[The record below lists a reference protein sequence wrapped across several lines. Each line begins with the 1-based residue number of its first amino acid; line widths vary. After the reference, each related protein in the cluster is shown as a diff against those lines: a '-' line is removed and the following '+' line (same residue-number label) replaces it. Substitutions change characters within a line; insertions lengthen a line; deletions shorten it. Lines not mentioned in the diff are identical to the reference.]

1 MNGAQVGAVQHL
13 RTVPGS
19 ASSEAGAAGQKSGAR
34 EGQPLTATNPSSPMS
49 QALDAAEEVTM
60 AAHRLRK
67 PGEFKV
73 SKGKSGAERQLELIR
88 KIKSVQNIQNVDAFK
103 KKFPDQPNP
112 DLKSDDYLK
121 QAGESFSDPFHRYV
135 ALHELA
141 LDYGAQPDDEIYQAI
156 DALEEKFPQCVG
168 LGNQISDALELIEET
183 YPKYSVDQIKQEF
196 FGKVK
201 DYKSLRNVFDGLQ
214 DTQDAAAFTKS
225 VDMELKRLGG
235 QLNCMTV
242 NTEDTHLRAVVNDM
256 TALKRVVGMHD
267 NCMETEEQ
275 ILRPPQNMKQFD
287 GHRYMGE
294 VLKILD
300 KQFVV
305 HNDFINL
312 LGEMGTEDISQKLFL
327 ANKTGFLFREL
338 PEEIFD
344 NKHIK
349 EGMVTTL
356 QEVQDELALEEEGLK
371 SEGSDYGQIGEQ
383 EVSLDQFVHSGD
395 ILGDLGVNLT
405 GRNEPQ
411 GAPDQSQ
418 NEPAQAAKSPDQSEP
433 VTSSGEPVTVSATG
447 SLDGLDDKQLMSK
460 QDELL
465 QQARVLQQRKDQ
477 NYVSTSSIT
486 ALSHALNDESDVL
499 TALQNIAQ
507 QRGRGFA
514 KGLNIAITP
523 AGGDKALQLMP
534 PDKEALQAWAGQ
546 EGNNLDELVRTA
558 MSVLESDRDS
568 GFDPEKVGMEFAN
581 LRDAITQIDNRMKS
595 KPLLRDR
602 GESVFDRLEYAHKFT
617 VQADQGAVSVEA
629 EVPKEK
635 TASPENGQAKK
646 GTANGSPGLPG
657 IGGIPV
663 QNSDEDGT
671 ERRIG

>member
-1 MNGAQVGAVQHL
+1 MNGAQVGAAQHPTIAQ
-13 RTVPGS
+13 RPAT
-19 ASSEAGAAGQKSGAR
+19 SEVGTAGQNNGTRA
-34 EGQPLTATNPSSPMS
+34 GQFVNATNPPSPMS
-49 QALDAAEEVTM
+49 QVADAAEEVTM
-60 AAHRLRK
+60 GAHRLKK
-67 PGEFKV
+67 PGEFKI

-88 KIKSVQNIQNVDAFK
+88 KIKSVQNIQNVDDFK
-103 KKFPDQPNP
+103 RKFPDQPNP
-112 DLKSDDYLK
+112 DLKSDDYLE

-141 LDYGAQPDDEIYQAI
+141 LDYGAQQDDEIYQAI
-156 DALEEKFPQCVG
+156 DALEEKFPQCIG
-168 LGNQISDALELIEET
+168 LGNQISDAVGLIEEWR
-183 YPKYSVDQIKQEF
+183 PEYSVDQIKQDF
-196 FGKVK
+196 FGEVK
-201 DYKSLRNVFDGLQ
+201 DYKSLRSAFNGLQ
-214 DTQDAAAFTKS
+214 DTKDAASFTKS

-242 NTEDTHLRAVVNDM
+242 TTEDTHLRAVVNDM

-267 NCMETEEQ
+267 NCMETQEQ

-294 VLKILD
+294 VLKIID

-305 HNDFINL
+305 HSDFINL

-327 ANKTGFLFREL
+327 ANKTGCLFREL
-338 PEEIFD
+338 PEEIFGND
-344 NKHIK
+344 HIK
-349 EGMVTTL
+349 PGMVQTL

-371 SEGSDYGQIGEQ
+371 SEGSNYGQIGEQ

-405 GRNEPQ
+405 GRSEPQ

-418 NEPAQAAKSPDQSEP
+418 SEPTQAPPDQSEP

-465 QQARVLQQRKDQ
+465 QQARALQQRKDQ

-499 TALQNIAQ
+499 TALQSIAQ

-534 PDKEALQAWAGQ
+534 PDKKALQAWAAQ

-558 MSVLESDRDS
+558 MSVLENDRDS

-581 LRDAITQIDNRMKS
+581 LKDAITQIDNRIKN

-635 TASPENGQAKK
+635 AASPENGQAKK

-671 ERRIG
+671 QRRIS

>member
-1 MNGAQVGAVQHL
+1 MNGAQVGAAQHPTIAQ
-13 RTVPGS
+13 RPAT
-19 ASSEAGAAGQKSGAR
+19 SEVGTAGQNNGTRA
-34 EGQPLTATNPSSPMS
+34 GQFVNATNPPSPMS

-60 AAHRLRK
+60 GAHRLKK
-67 PGEFKV
+67 PGEFKI

-88 KIKSVQNIQNVDAFK
+88 KIKSVQNIQNVDDFK
-103 KKFPDQPNP
+103 RKFPDQPNP

-141 LDYGAQPDDEIYQAI
+141 LDYGAQQDDEIYQAI
-156 DALEEKFPQCVG
+156 DALEEKFPQCIG
-168 LGNQISDALELIEET
+168 LGNQISDAVGLIEEWR
-183 YPKYSVDQIKQEF
+183 PEYSVDQIKQDF
-196 FGKVK
+196 FGEVK
-201 DYKSLRNVFDGLQ
+201 DYKSLRSAFNGLQ
-214 DTQDAAAFTKS
+214 DTKDAASFTKS

-242 NTEDTHLRAVVNDM
+242 TTEDTHLRAVVNDM

-267 NCMETEEQ
+267 NCMETQEQ

-294 VLKILD
+294 VLKIID

-305 HNDFINL
+305 HSDFINL

-327 ANKTGFLFREL
+327 ANKTGCLFREL
-338 PEEIFD
+338 PEEIFGND
-344 NKHIK
+344 HIK
-349 EGMVTTL
+349 PGMVQTL

-371 SEGSDYGQIGEQ
+371 SEGSNYGQIGEQ

-405 GRNEPQ
+405 GRSEPQ

-418 NEPAQAAKSPDQSEP
+418 SEPTQAPPDQSEP

-465 QQARVLQQRKDQ
+465 QQARALQQRKDQ

-534 PDKEALQAWAGQ
+534 PDKKALQAWAAQ

-558 MSVLESDRDS
+558 MSVLENDRDS

-581 LRDAITQIDNRMKS
+581 LKDAITQIDNRIKN

-671 ERRIG
+671 QRRIS

>member
-1 MNGAQVGAVQHL
+1 MNGAQVGAAQHPMTA
-13 RTVPGS
+13 RGS
-19 ASSEAGAAGQKSGAR
+19 APSDAGTAGLKNGARAGQ
-34 EGQPLTATNPSSPMS
+34 LVNATNPSSPMS
-49 QALDAAEEVTM
+49 QAADAAEEVTM
-60 AAHRLRK
+60 GAHRLRK
-67 PGEFKV
+67 PGEFKI

-88 KIKSVQNIQNVDAFK
+88 KIKSVQNIQNVDDFK
-103 KKFPDQPNP
+103 RKFPDQPNP

-141 LDYGAQPDDEIYQAI
+141 LDYGAQQDDEIYQAI
-156 DALEEKFPQCVG
+156 DALEEKFPQCIG
-168 LGNQISDALELIEET
+168 LGNQISDAVELLEEK
-183 YPKYSVDQIKQEF
+183 YPKYSVDQIKQDF
-196 FGKVK
+196 FGEVK
-201 DYKSLRNVFDGLQ
+201 DYHSLRNVFDRLQ

-242 NTEDTHLRAVVNDM
+242 ATEETHLRAVVNDM

-267 NCMETEEQ
+267 NCMETQEQ
-275 ILRPPQNMKQFD
+275 ILRPPQDMKQFD

-294 VLKILD
+294 ALKILD

-305 HNDFINL
+305 HSDFINL

-327 ANKTGFLFREL
+327 ANKTGSLFREL
-338 PEEIFD
+338 PDEIFRND
-344 NKHIK
+344 QIK
-349 EGMVTTL
+349 PGLVQTL
-356 QEVQDELALEEEGLK
+356 LEVQDELALEEEGLK
-371 SEGSDYGQIGEQ
+371 SEGSNYGQIGEQ

-405 GRNEPQ
+405 GRSEPQ

-418 NEPAQAAKSPDQSEP
+418 SEPTQAPPDQSEP

-465 QQARVLQQRKDQ
+465 QQARALQQRKDQ

-534 PDKEALQAWAGQ
+534 PDKKALEAWAGQ

-558 MSVLESDRDS
+558 MSVLENDKDS

-581 LRDAITQIDNRMKS
+581 LKDAITQIDNRIKS

-671 ERRIG
+671 QRRSS

>member
-1 MNGAQVGAVQHL
+1 MNGAQVGAAQHPTTAP
-13 RTVPGS
+13 RPAT
-19 ASSEAGAAGQKSGAR
+19 SEVGTAGQNNGTRA
-34 EGQPLTATNPSSPMS
+34 GQFVNATNPPSPMS
-49 QALDAAEEVTM
+49 QVADAAEEVTM
-60 AAHRLRK
+60 GAHRLKK
-67 PGEFKV
+67 PGEFKI

-88 KIKSVQNIQNVDAFK
+88 KIKSVQNIQNVDDFK
-103 KKFPDQPNP
+103 RKFPDQPNP
-112 DLKSDDYLK
+112 DLKSDDYLE

-141 LDYGAQPDDEIYQAI
+141 LDYGAQQDDEIYQAI
-156 DALEEKFPQCVG
+156 DALEEKFPQCIG
-168 LGNQISDALELIEET
+168 LGNQISDAVGLIEEWR
-183 YPKYSVDQIKQEF
+183 PEYSVDQIKQDF
-196 FGKVK
+196 FGEVK
-201 DYKSLRNVFDGLQ
+201 DYKSLKSAFNGLQ
-214 DTQDAAAFTKS
+214 DTKDAASFTKS

-242 NTEDTHLRAVVNDM
+242 ATEDTHLRAVVNDM

-267 NCMETEEQ
+267 NCMETQEQ

-294 VLKILD
+294 VLKIID

-305 HNDFINL
+305 HSDFINL

-327 ANKTGFLFREL
+327 ANKTGCLFREL
-338 PEEIFD
+338 PEEIFGND
-344 NKHIK
+344 HIK
-349 EGMVTTL
+349 PGMVQTL

-371 SEGSDYGQIGEQ
+371 SEGSNYGQIGEQ

-405 GRNEPQ
+405 GRSEPQ

-418 NEPAQAAKSPDQSEP
+418 SEPTQAPPDQSEP

-465 QQARVLQQRKDQ
+465 QQARALQQRKDQ

-499 TALQNIAQ
+499 TALQSIAQ

-534 PDKEALQAWAGQ
+534 PDKKALQAWAAQ

-558 MSVLESDRDS
+558 MSVLENDRDS

-581 LRDAITQIDNRMKS
+581 LKDAITQIDNRIKN

-671 ERRIG
+671 QRRIS

>member
-1 MNGAQVGAVQHL
+1 
-13 RTVPGS
+13 
-19 ASSEAGAAGQKSGAR
+19 
-34 EGQPLTATNPSSPMS
+34 
-49 QALDAAEEVTM
+49 
-60 AAHRLRK
+60 
-67 PGEFKV
+67 
-73 SKGKSGAERQLELIR
+73 
-88 KIKSVQNIQNVDAFK
+88 
-103 KKFPDQPNP
+103 
-112 DLKSDDYLK
+112 
-121 QAGESFSDPFHRYV
+121 
-135 ALHELA
+135 
-141 LDYGAQPDDEIYQAI
+141 
-156 DALEEKFPQCVG
+156 
-168 LGNQISDALELIEET
+168 
-183 YPKYSVDQIKQEF
+183 
-196 FGKVK
+196 
-201 DYKSLRNVFDGLQ
+201 
-214 DTQDAAAFTKS
+214 
-225 VDMELKRLGG
+225 
-235 QLNCMTV
+235 
-242 NTEDTHLRAVVNDM
+242 
-256 TALKRVVGMHD
+256 
-267 NCMETEEQ
+267 
-275 ILRPPQNMKQFD
+275 
-287 GHRYMGE
+287 
-294 VLKILD
+294 
-300 KQFVV
+300 
-305 HNDFINL
+305 
-312 LGEMGTEDISQKLFL
+312 MGTEDISQKLFL

-338 PEEIFD
+338 PEEIFG
-344 NKHIK
+344 NEHIK
-349 EGMVTTL
+349 PGMVQTL

-371 SEGSDYGQIGEQ
+371 SEGSNYGQIGEQ

-405 GRNEPQ
+405 GRSESQ

-418 NEPAQAAKSPDQSEP
+418 SEPTQAQPDQSEP
-433 VTSSGEPVTVSATG
+433 VNSPGEPVTVSATG

-465 QQARVLQQRKDQ
+465 QQARALQQRKDQ
-477 NYVSTSSIT
+477 DYVSTSSIT

-523 AGGDKALQLMP
+523 ASGDKALQLMP
-534 PDKEALQAWAGQ
+534 PDKKALQAWAGQ

-581 LRDAITQIDNRMKS
+581 LKDAITQIDNRIKS

-635 TASPENGQAKK
+635 TASPENGQVKK

-663 QNSDEDGT
+663 QNSDEDVT

>member
-1 MNGAQVGAVQHL
+1 MSGVQVGGVQQL
-13 RTVPGS
+13 TTTQGM
-19 ASSEAGAAGQKSGAR
+19 ASSGAVAAGQKSGAR
-34 EGQPLTATNPSSPMS
+34 AGQPVTATNPPSPMS

-60 AAHRLRK
+60 GAHRLRK
-67 PGEFKV
+67 PSEFKV

-88 KIKSVQNIQNVDAFK
+88 KIKSVQNIQNVDDFK
-103 KKFPDQPNP
+103 RKFPDQPNP

-156 DALEEKFPQCVG
+156 DALEENFPQCIG
-168 LGNQISDALELIEET
+168 LGNQISDAAELIEEWR
-183 YPKYSVDQIKQEF
+183 PEYSVDQIKQDF
-196 FGKVK
+196 FGEVK
-201 DYKSLRNVFDGLQ
+201 DYKSLRNAFNGLQ
-214 DTQDAAAFTKS
+214 DTKDAASFTKS

-242 NTEDTHLRAVVNDM
+242 ATEDTHLRAVVNDM

-267 NCMETEEQ
+267 NCMETQEQ

-294 VLKILD
+294 VLKIID

-305 HNDFINL
+305 HSDFINL

-327 ANKTGFLFREL
+327 ANKTGCLFREL
-338 PEEIFD
+338 PEEIFG
-344 NKHIK
+344 NEHIK
-349 EGMVTTL
+349 PGMVQTL

-371 SEGSDYGQIGEQ
+371 SEGSNYGQIGEQ

-405 GRNEPQ
+405 GRSEPQ
-411 GAPDQSQ
+411 GGPDQSQ
-418 NEPAQAAKSPDQSEP
+418 SEPTQAQPDQSEP
-433 VTSSGEPVTVSATG
+433 VNSPGEPVTVSATG

-465 QQARVLQQRKDQ
+465 QQARALQQRKDQ

-534 PDKEALQAWAGQ
+534 PDKKALQAWAAQ

-558 MSVLESDRDS
+558 MSVLENDRDS
-568 GFDPEKVGMEFAN
+568 GFDPEKVSMEFAN
-581 LRDAITQIDNRMKS
+581 LKDAITQIDNRIKS

>member
-13 RTVPGS
+13 KPAPGA
-19 ASSEAGAAGQKSGAR
+19 ASSEAAAAGQKSGAR
-34 EGQPLTATNPSSPMS
+34 AGQPVTGTNPSSPMS

-88 KIKSVQNIQNVDAFK
+88 KIKSVQNIQNVDDFK
-103 KKFPDQPNP
+103 RKFPDQPNP

-141 LDYGAQPDDEIYQAI
+141 LDYGAQQDDEIYQAI
-156 DALEEKFPQCVG
+156 DALEEKFPQCIG
-168 LGNQISDALELIEET
+168 LGNQISDAVELLEEK
-183 YPKYSVDQIKQEF
+183 YPKYSVDQIKQDF
-196 FGKVK
+196 FGEVK
-201 DYKSLRNVFDGLQ
+201 DYHSLRNVFDRLQ

-242 NTEDTHLRAVVNDM
+242 ATEETHLRAVVNDM

-267 NCMETEEQ
+267 NCMETQEQ
-275 ILRPPQNMKQFD
+275 ILRPPQDMKQFD

-294 VLKILD
+294 ALKILD

-305 HNDFINL
+305 HSDFINL

-327 ANKTGFLFREL
+327 ANKTGSLFREL
-338 PEEIFD
+338 PDEIFRND
-344 NKHIK
+344 QIK
-349 EGMVTTL
+349 PGLVQTL
-356 QEVQDELALEEEGLK
+356 LEVQDELALEEEGLK
-371 SEGSDYGQIGEQ
+371 SEGSNYGQIGEQ

-405 GRNEPQ
+405 GRSEPQ

-418 NEPAQAAKSPDQSEP
+418 SEPTQAQPDQSEP
-433 VTSSGEPVTVSATG
+433 VNSPGEPVTVSATG

-465 QQARVLQQRKDQ
+465 QQARALQQRKDQ

-534 PDKEALQAWAGQ
+534 PDKKALQAWAAQ

-558 MSVLESDRDS
+558 MSVLENDRDS

-581 LRDAITQIDNRMKS
+581 LKDAITQIDNRIKN

-671 ERRIG
+671 QRRIS

>member
-1 MNGAQVGAVQHL
+1 MNGAQVGAAQHPMTA
-13 RTVPGS
+13 RGS
-19 ASSEAGAAGQKSGAR
+19 APSDAGTAGLKNGARAGQFVN
-34 EGQPLTATNPSSPMS
+34 ATNPSSPMS
-49 QALDAAEEVTM
+49 QAADAAEEVTM
-60 AAHRLRK
+60 GAHRLRK
-67 PGEFKV
+67 PSEFKV

-88 KIKSVQNIQNVDAFK
+88 KIKSVQNIQNVDDFK
-103 KKFPDQPNP
+103 RKFPDQRNP
-112 DLKSDDYLK
+112 DLKSDDYLE
-121 QAGESFSDPFHRYV
+121 QAGESFSDPYHRYV

-141 LDYGAQPDDEIYQAI
+141 LDYGAQQDDEIYRAI
-156 DALEEKFPQCVG
+156 DALEEKFPQCIG
-168 LGNQISDALELIEET
+168 LGNQISDAVGLIEEWR
-183 YPKYSVDQIKQEF
+183 PEYSVDQIKQDF
-196 FGKVK
+196 FGEVK
-201 DYKSLRNVFDGLQ
+201 DYKSLKSAFNGLQ
-214 DTQDAAAFTKS
+214 DTKDAASFTKS

-242 NTEDTHLRAVVNDM
+242 ATEDTHLRAVVNDM

-267 NCMETEEQ
+267 NCMETQEQ

-294 VLKILD
+294 VLKIID

-305 HNDFINL
+305 HSDFINL

-327 ANKTGFLFREL
+327 ANKTGCLFREL
-338 PEEIFD
+338 PEEIFGND
-344 NKHIK
+344 HIK
-349 EGMVTTL
+349 PGMVQTL

-371 SEGSDYGQIGEQ
+371 SEGSNYGQIGEQ

-405 GRNEPQ
+405 GRSEPQ

-418 NEPAQAAKSPDQSEP
+418 SEPTQAPPDQSEP

-465 QQARVLQQRKDQ
+465 QQARALQQRKDQ

-534 PDKEALQAWAGQ
+534 PDKKALQAWAAQ

-558 MSVLESDRDS
+558 MSVLENDKDS

-581 LRDAITQIDNRMKS
+581 LKDAITQIDNRIKN

-646 GTANGSPGLPG
+646 GTANGSPSLPG

-671 ERRIG
+671 QRRIS

>member
-1 MNGAQVGAVQHL
+1 MNGAQVGAAQHPTTAP
-13 RTVPGS
+13 RPAT
-19 ASSEAGAAGQKSGAR
+19 SEVGTAGQNNGTRA
-34 EGQPLTATNPSSPMS
+34 GQFVNATNPPSPMS
-49 QALDAAEEVTM
+49 QVADAAEEVTM
-60 AAHRLRK
+60 GAHRLKK
-67 PGEFKV
+67 PGEFKI

-88 KIKSVQNIQNVDAFK
+88 KIKSVQNIQNVDDFK
-103 KKFPDQPNP
+103 RKFPDQPNP
-112 DLKSDDYLK
+112 DLKSDDYLE

-141 LDYGAQPDDEIYQAI
+141 LDYGAQQDDEIYQAI
-156 DALEEKFPQCVG
+156 DALEEKFPQCIG
-168 LGNQISDALELIEET
+168 LGNQISDAVGLIEEWR
-183 YPKYSVDQIKQEF
+183 PEYSVDQIKQDF
-196 FGKVK
+196 FGEVK
-201 DYKSLRNVFDGLQ
+201 DYKSLKSAFNGLQ
-214 DTQDAAAFTKS
+214 DTKDAASFTKS

-242 NTEDTHLRAVVNDM
+242 ATEDTHLRAVVNDM

-267 NCMETEEQ
+267 NCMETQEQ

-294 VLKILD
+294 VLKIID

-305 HNDFINL
+305 HSDFINL

-327 ANKTGFLFREL
+327 ANKTGCLFREL
-338 PEEIFD
+338 PEEIFGND
-344 NKHIK
+344 HIK
-349 EGMVTTL
+349 PGMVQTL

-371 SEGSDYGQIGEQ
+371 SEGSNYGQIGEQ

-405 GRNEPQ
+405 GRSEPQ
-411 GAPDQSQ
+411 GAPDHSQS
-418 NEPAQAAKSPDQSEP
+418 EPTQAPPDQSEP

-465 QQARVLQQRKDQ
+465 QQARALQQRKDQ

-499 TALQNIAQ
+499 TALQSIAQ

-534 PDKEALQAWAGQ
+534 PDKKALQAWAAQ

-558 MSVLESDRDS
+558 MSVLENDRDS

-581 LRDAITQIDNRMKS
+581 LKDAITQIDNRIKN

-671 ERRIG
+671 QRRIS

>member
-13 RTVPGS
+13 KPAPGA
-19 ASSEAGAAGQKSGAR
+19 ASSEAAAAGQKSGAR
-34 EGQPLTATNPSSPMS
+34 AGQPVTGTNPSSPMS

-88 KIKSVQNIQNVDAFK
+88 KIKSVQNIQNVDDFK
-103 KKFPDQPNP
+103 RKFPDQPNP

-141 LDYGAQPDDEIYQAI
+141 LDYGAQQDDEIYQAI
-156 DALEEKFPQCVG
+156 DALEEKFPQCIG
-168 LGNQISDALELIEET
+168 LGNQISDAVELLEEK
-183 YPKYSVDQIKQEF
+183 YPKYSVDQIKQDF
-196 FGKVK
+196 FGEVK
-201 DYKSLRNVFDGLQ
+201 DYHSLRNVFDRLQ

-242 NTEDTHLRAVVNDM
+242 ATEETHLRAVVNDM

-267 NCMETEEQ
+267 NCMETQEQ
-275 ILRPPQNMKQFD
+275 ILRPPQDMKQFD

-294 VLKILD
+294 ALKILD

-305 HNDFINL
+305 HSDFINL

-327 ANKTGFLFREL
+327 ANKTGSLFREL
-338 PEEIFD
+338 PDEIFRND
-344 NKHIK
+344 QIK
-349 EGMVTTL
+349 PGLVQTL
-356 QEVQDELALEEEGLK
+356 LEVQDELALEEEGLK
-371 SEGSDYGQIGEQ
+371 SEGSNYGQIGEQ

-405 GRNEPQ
+405 GRSEPQ

-418 NEPAQAAKSPDQSEP
+418 SEPTQAPPDQSEP

-465 QQARVLQQRKDQ
+465 QQARALQQRKDQ

-534 PDKEALQAWAGQ
+534 PDKKALEAWAGQ

-558 MSVLESDRDS
+558 MSVLENDKDS

-581 LRDAITQIDNRMKS
+581 LKDAITQIDNRIKN

-671 ERRIG
+671 LRRIS

>member
-13 RTVPGS
+13 KPAPGA
-19 ASSEAGAAGQKSGAR
+19 ASSEAAAAGQKSGAR
-34 EGQPLTATNPSSPMS
+34 AGQLVTGTNPSSPMS

-88 KIKSVQNIQNVDAFK
+88 KIKSVQNIQNVDDFK
-103 KKFPDQPNP
+103 RKFPDQPNP

-141 LDYGAQPDDEIYQAI
+141 LDYGAQQDDEIYQAI
-156 DALEEKFPQCVG
+156 DALEEKFPQCIG
-168 LGNQISDALELIEET
+168 LGNQISDAVELLEEK
-183 YPKYSVDQIKQEF
+183 YPKYSVDQIKQDF
-196 FGKVK
+196 FGEVK
-201 DYKSLRNVFDGLQ
+201 DYHSLRNVFDRLQ

-242 NTEDTHLRAVVNDM
+242 ATEETHLRAVVNDM

-267 NCMETEEQ
+267 NCMETQEQ
-275 ILRPPQNMKQFD
+275 ILRPPQDMKQFD

-294 VLKILD
+294 ALKILD

-305 HNDFINL
+305 HSDFINL

-327 ANKTGFLFREL
+327 ANKTGSLFREL
-338 PEEIFD
+338 PDEIFRND
-344 NKHIK
+344 QIK
-349 EGMVTTL
+349 PGLVQTL
-356 QEVQDELALEEEGLK
+356 LEVQDELALEEEGLK
-371 SEGSDYGQIGEQ
+371 SEGSNYGQIGEQ

-405 GRNEPQ
+405 GRSEPQ

-418 NEPAQAAKSPDQSEP
+418 SEPTQAQPDQSEP
-433 VTSSGEPVTVSATG
+433 VNSPGEPVTVSATG

-465 QQARVLQQRKDQ
+465 QQARALQQRKDQ

-534 PDKEALQAWAGQ
+534 PDKKALQAWAAQ

-558 MSVLESDRDS
+558 MSVLENDRDS

-581 LRDAITQIDNRMKS
+581 LKDAITQIDNRIKN

-671 ERRIG
+671 QRRIS

>member
-1 MNGAQVGAVQHL
+1 MSGVQVGDVQQL
-13 RTVPGS
+13 RTIPGV
-19 ASSEAGAAGQKSGAR
+19 ASSG
-34 EGQPLTATNPSSPMS
+34 EGQQSGFRAGRAVISTNPPSPVS
-49 QALDAAEEVTM
+49 QVQDAAEELTM
-60 AAHRLRK
+60 GAHRLRK

-73 SKGKSGAERQLELIR
+73 SKGKSGAERQLELIK

-121 QAGESFSDPFHRYV
+121 QAGESFSDPYHRYV

-141 LDYGAQPDDEIYQAI
+141 LDYGAQSDDEIYQAI

-168 LGNQISDALELIEET
+168 LGNQISNAVELLGEK
-183 YPKYSVDQIKQEF
+183 YPDYSVDQIKQDF

-225 VDMELKRLGG
+225 VDLELKKLGG

-242 NTEDTHLRAVVNDM
+242 STEDTFLRAVVNDM

-267 NCMETEEQ
+267 NCMETQEQ
-275 ILRPPQNMKQFD
+275 ILRPPQSMKQFD

-305 HNDFINL
+305 HHDFINL
-312 LGEMGTEDISQKLFL
+312 LGEMGTENISQKLFL
-327 ANKTGFLFREL
+327 ANKTSFLFREL

-344 NKHIK
+344 HKHTK
-349 EGMVTTL
+349 EGMVNTL
-356 QEVQDELALEEEGLK
+356 LEVQGELALEEEGLK
-371 SEGSDYGQIGEQ
+371 SEGSNYGQIGEQ

-405 GRNEPQ
+405 GKSEPQ
-411 GAPDQSQ
+411 GGPNQSQ
-418 NEPAQAAKSPDQSEP
+418 NEPAQPDQSEP
-433 VTSSGEPVTVSATG
+433 VTSPAEPAAVSATG

-499 TALQNIAQ
+499 TALQNITQ
-507 QRGRGFA
+507 QRGHNFA
-514 KGLNIAITP
+514 KGLKIAITP
-523 AGGDKALQLMP
+523 QGSDKALQLIP
-534 PDKEALQAWAGQ
+534 PDKNALQAWAGQ

-558 MSVLESDRDS
+558 MAVLERDQDS
-568 GFDPEKVGMEFAN
+568 SFDPEKVGTEFAS
-581 LRDAITQIDNRMKS
+581 LRDAITQIDSKIKK
-595 KPLLRDR
+595 KPLLRDM
-602 GESVFDRLEYAHKFT
+602 GESIFNRLEYAHKFT
-617 VQADQGAVSVEA
+617 LQARQGAVSVEA
-629 EVPKEK
+629 EVPQEAPPANK
-635 TASPENGQAKK
+635 QAKMGATK
-646 GTANGSPGLPG
+646 GSSGMPD
-657 IGGIPV
+657 IGIPV
-663 QNSDEDGT
+663 QSSTEDRT
-671 ERRIG
+671 

>member
-1 MNGAQVGAVQHL
+1 MNGAQVGAAQHPTTAP
-13 RTVPGS
+13 RPAT
-19 ASSEAGAAGQKSGAR
+19 SEVGTAGQNNGTRA
-34 EGQPLTATNPSSPMS
+34 GQFVNATNPPSPMS
-49 QALDAAEEVTM
+49 QVADAAEEVTM
-60 AAHRLRK
+60 GAHRLKK
-67 PGEFKV
+67 PGEFKI

-88 KIKSVQNIQNVDAFK
+88 KIKSVQNIQNVDDFK
-103 KKFPDQPNP
+103 RKFPDQPNP
-112 DLKSDDYLK
+112 DLKSDDYLE

-141 LDYGAQPDDEIYQAI
+141 LDYGAQQDDEIYQAI
-156 DALEEKFPQCVG
+156 DALEEKFPQCIG
-168 LGNQISDALELIEET
+168 LGNQISDAVGLIEEWR
-183 YPKYSVDQIKQEF
+183 PEYSVDQIKQDF
-196 FGKVK
+196 FGEVK
-201 DYKSLRNVFDGLQ
+201 DYKSLRSAFNGLQ
-214 DTQDAAAFTKS
+214 DTKDAASFTKS

-242 NTEDTHLRAVVNDM
+242 TTEDTHLRAVVNDM

-267 NCMETEEQ
+267 NCMETQEQ

-294 VLKILD
+294 VLKIID

-305 HNDFINL
+305 HSDFINL

-327 ANKTGFLFREL
+327 ANKTGCLFREL
-338 PEEIFD
+338 PEEIFGND
-344 NKHIK
+344 HIK
-349 EGMVTTL
+349 PGMVQTL

-371 SEGSDYGQIGEQ
+371 SEGSNYGQIGEQ

-405 GRNEPQ
+405 GRSEPQ

-418 NEPAQAAKSPDQSEP
+418 SEPTQAPPDQSEP

-465 QQARVLQQRKDQ
+465 QQARALQQRKDQ

-499 TALQNIAQ
+499 TALQSIAQ

-534 PDKEALQAWAGQ
+534 PDKKALQAWAAQ

-558 MSVLESDRDS
+558 MSVLENDKDS

-581 LRDAITQIDNRMKS
+581 LKDAITQIDNRIKN

-635 TASPENGQAKK
+635 AASPENGQAKK

-671 ERRIG
+671 QRRIS

>member
-1 MNGAQVGAVQHL
+1 M
-13 RTVPGS
+13 
-19 ASSEAGAAGQKSGAR
+19 
-34 EGQPLTATNPSSPMS
+34 
-49 QALDAAEEVTM
+49 
-60 AAHRLRK
+60 
-67 PGEFKV
+67 
-73 SKGKSGAERQLELIR
+73 
-88 KIKSVQNIQNVDAFK
+88 
-103 KKFPDQPNP
+103 
-112 DLKSDDYLK
+112 
-121 QAGESFSDPFHRYV
+121 
-135 ALHELA
+135 HELA
-141 LDYGAQPDDEIYQAI
+141 LDYGAQQDDEIYQAI
-156 DALEEKFPQCVG
+156 DALEEKFHQCIG
-168 LGNQISDALELIEET
+168 LGNQISDAVGLIEEWR
-183 YPKYSVDQIKQEF
+183 PEYSVDQIKQDF
-196 FGKVK
+196 FGEVK
-201 DYKSLRNVFDGLQ
+201 DYKSLRSAFNGLQ
-214 DTQDAAAFTKS
+214 DTKDAASFTKS

-242 NTEDTHLRAVVNDM
+242 TTEDTHLRAVVNDM

-267 NCMETEEQ
+267 NCMETQEQ

-294 VLKILD
+294 VLKIID

-305 HNDFINL
+305 HSDFINL

-327 ANKTGFLFREL
+327 ANKTGCLFREL
-338 PEEIFD
+338 PEEIFGND
-344 NKHIK
+344 HIK
-349 EGMVTTL
+349 PGMVQTL

-371 SEGSDYGQIGEQ
+371 SEGSNYGQIGEQ

-405 GRNEPQ
+405 GRSEPQ

-418 NEPAQAAKSPDQSEP
+418 SEPTQAPPDQSEP

-465 QQARVLQQRKDQ
+465 QQARALQQRKDQ

-499 TALQNIAQ
+499 TALQSIAQ

-534 PDKEALQAWAGQ
+534 PDKKALQAWAAQ

-558 MSVLESDRDS
+558 MSVLENDRDS

-581 LRDAITQIDNRMKS
+581 LKDAITQIDNRIKN

-635 TASPENGQAKK
+635 AASPENGQAKK

-671 ERRIG
+671 QRRIS

>member
-1 MNGAQVGAVQHL
+1 MSGVQVGGVQQL
-13 RTVPGS
+13 TTTQGM
-19 ASSEAGAAGQKSGAR
+19 ASSGAVAAGQKSGAR
-34 EGQPLTATNPSSPMS
+34 AGQPVTATNPPSPMS

-60 AAHRLRK
+60 GAHRLRK
-67 PGEFKV
+67 PSEFKV

-88 KIKSVQNIQNVDAFK
+88 KIKSVQNIQNVDDFK
-103 KKFPDQPNP
+103 RKFPDQPNP
-112 DLKSDDYLK
+112 DLNSDDYLK

-156 DALEEKFPQCVG
+156 DALEENFPQCIG
-168 LGNQISDALELIEET
+168 LGNQISDAAELIEEWR
-183 YPKYSVDQIKQEF
+183 PEYSVDQIKQDF
-196 FGKVK
+196 FGEVK
-201 DYKSLRNVFDGLQ
+201 DYKSLRNAFNGLQ
-214 DTQDAAAFTKS
+214 DTKDAASFTKS

-242 NTEDTHLRAVVNDM
+242 ATEDTHLRAVVNDM

-267 NCMETEEQ
+267 NCMETQEQ

-294 VLKILD
+294 VLKIID

-305 HNDFINL
+305 HSDFINL

-327 ANKTGFLFREL
+327 ANKTGCLFREL
-338 PEEIFD
+338 PEEIFG
-344 NKHIK
+344 NEHIK
-349 EGMVTTL
+349 PGMVQTL

-371 SEGSDYGQIGEQ
+371 SEGSNYGQIGEQ

-405 GRNEPQ
+405 GRSEPQ
-411 GAPDQSQ
+411 GGPGQSQ
-418 NEPAQAAKSPDQSEP
+418 SEPTQAQPDQSEP
-433 VTSSGEPVTVSATG
+433 VNSPGEPVTVSATG

-465 QQARVLQQRKDQ
+465 QQARALQQRKDQ

-534 PDKEALQAWAGQ
+534 PDKKALQAWAAQ

-558 MSVLESDRDS
+558 MSVLENDRDS

-581 LRDAITQIDNRMKS
+581 LKDAITQIDNRIKS

-663 QNSDEDGT
+663 QNSDEGVT

>member
-1 MNGAQVGAVQHL
+1 MNGAQVGAAQHPTTAP
-13 RTVPGS
+13 RPAT
-19 ASSEAGAAGQKSGAR
+19 SEVGTAGQNNGTRA
-34 EGQPLTATNPSSPMS
+34 GQFVNATNPPSPMS

-60 AAHRLRK
+60 GAHRLRK

-88 KIKSVQNIQNVDAFK
+88 KIKSVQNIQNVDDFK
-103 KKFPDQPNP
+103 RKFPDQPNP
-112 DLKSDDYLK
+112 DLKSDDYLE

-141 LDYGAQPDDEIYQAI
+141 LDYGAQQDDEIYQAI
-156 DALEEKFPQCVG
+156 DALEEKFPQCIG
-168 LGNQISDALELIEET
+168 LGNQISDAVGLIEEWR
-183 YPKYSVDQIKQEF
+183 PEYSVDQIKQDF
-196 FGKVK
+196 FGEVK
-201 DYKSLRNVFDGLQ
+201 DYKSLKSAFNGLQ
-214 DTQDAAAFTKS
+214 DTKDAASFTKS

-242 NTEDTHLRAVVNDM
+242 ATEDTHLRAVVNDM

-267 NCMETEEQ
+267 NCMETQEQ

-294 VLKILD
+294 VLKIID

-305 HNDFINL
+305 HSDFINL

-327 ANKTGFLFREL
+327 ANKTGCLFREL
-338 PEEIFD
+338 PEEIFGND
-344 NKHIK
+344 HIK
-349 EGMVTTL
+349 PGMVQTL

-371 SEGSDYGQIGEQ
+371 SEGSNYGQIGEQ

-405 GRNEPQ
+405 GRSEPQ

-418 NEPAQAAKSPDQSEP
+418 SEPTQAPPDQSEP

-465 QQARVLQQRKDQ
+465 QQARALQQRKDQ

-499 TALQNIAQ
+499 TALQSIAQ
-507 QRGRGFA
+507 QRGHGFA

-534 PDKEALQAWAGQ
+534 PDKKALQAWAAQ

-558 MSVLESDRDS
+558 MSVLENDRDS

-581 LRDAITQIDNRMKS
+581 LKDAITQIDNRIKN

-663 QNSDEDGT
+663 QNSDEDVT
-671 ERRIG
+671 QRRIS

>member
-1 MNGAQVGAVQHL
+1 M
-13 RTVPGS
+13 
-19 ASSEAGAAGQKSGAR
+19 
-34 EGQPLTATNPSSPMS
+34 
-49 QALDAAEEVTM
+49 
-60 AAHRLRK
+60 
-67 PGEFKV
+67 
-73 SKGKSGAERQLELIR
+73 
-88 KIKSVQNIQNVDAFK
+88 
-103 KKFPDQPNP
+103 
-112 DLKSDDYLK
+112 
-121 QAGESFSDPFHRYV
+121 
-135 ALHELA
+135 HELA
-141 LDYGAQPDDEIYQAI
+141 LDYGAQQDDEIYQAI
-156 DALEEKFPQCVG
+156 DALEEKFPQCIG
-168 LGNQISDALELIEET
+168 LGNQISDAVGLIEEWR
-183 YPKYSVDQIKQEF
+183 PEYSVDQIKQDF
-196 FGKVK
+196 FGEVK
-201 DYKSLRNVFDGLQ
+201 DYKSLKSAFNGLQ
-214 DTQDAAAFTKS
+214 DTKDAASFTKS

-242 NTEDTHLRAVVNDM
+242 ATEDTHLRAVVNDM

-267 NCMETEEQ
+267 NCMETQEQ

-294 VLKILD
+294 VLKIID

-305 HNDFINL
+305 HSDFINL

-327 ANKTGFLFREL
+327 ANKTGCLFREL
-338 PEEIFD
+338 PEEIFGND
-344 NKHIK
+344 HIK
-349 EGMVTTL
+349 PGMVQTL

-371 SEGSDYGQIGEQ
+371 SEGSNYGQIGEQ

-405 GRNEPQ
+405 GRSEPQ

-418 NEPAQAAKSPDQSEP
+418 SEPTQAPPDQSEP

-465 QQARVLQQRKDQ
+465 QQARALQQRKDQ

-499 TALQNIAQ
+499 TALQSIAQ

-534 PDKEALQAWAGQ
+534 PDKKALQAWAAQ

-558 MSVLESDRDS
+558 MSVLENDRDS

-581 LRDAITQIDNRMKS
+581 LKDAITQIDNRIKN

-671 ERRIG
+671 QRRIS

>member
-1 MNGAQVGAVQHL
+1 MNGAQVGAAQHPTTAP
-13 RTVPGS
+13 RPAT
-19 ASSEAGAAGQKSGAR
+19 SEVGTAGQNNGTRA
-34 EGQPLTATNPSSPMS
+34 GQFVNATNPPSPMS
-49 QALDAAEEVTM
+49 QVADAAEEVTM
-60 AAHRLRK
+60 GAHRLKK
-67 PGEFKV
+67 PGEFKI

-88 KIKSVQNIQNVDAFK
+88 KIKSVQNIQNVDDFK
-103 KKFPDQPNP
+103 RKFPDQPNP

-141 LDYGAQPDDEIYQAI
+141 LDYGAQQDDEIYQAI
-156 DALEEKFPQCVG
+156 DALEEKFPQCIG
-168 LGNQISDALELIEET
+168 LGNQISDAAGLIEEWR
-183 YPKYSVDQIKQEF
+183 PEYSVDQIKQDF
-196 FGKVK
+196 FGEVK
-201 DYKSLRNVFDGLQ
+201 DYKSLRSAFNGLQ
-214 DTQDAAAFTKS
+214 DTKDAASFTKS

-242 NTEDTHLRAVVNDM
+242 TTEDTHLRAVVNDM

-267 NCMETEEQ
+267 NCMETQEQ

-294 VLKILD
+294 VLKIID

-305 HNDFINL
+305 HSDFINL

-327 ANKTGFLFREL
+327 ANKTGCLFREL
-338 PEEIFD
+338 PEEIFGND
-344 NKHIK
+344 HIK
-349 EGMVTTL
+349 PGMVQTL

-371 SEGSDYGQIGEQ
+371 SEGSNYGQIGEQ

-405 GRNEPQ
+405 GRSEPQ

-418 NEPAQAAKSPDQSEP
+418 SEPTQAPPDQSEP

-465 QQARVLQQRKDQ
+465 QQARALQQRKDQ

-499 TALQNIAQ
+499 TALQSIAQ

-534 PDKEALQAWAGQ
+534 PDKKALQAWAAQ

-558 MSVLESDRDS
+558 MSVLENDRDS

-581 LRDAITQIDNRMKS
+581 LKDAITQIDNRIKN

-663 QNSDEDGT
+663 QNSDEDVT
-671 ERRIG
+671 QRRIS